1 MNIDTSIFKAYDIR
15 GIYPKNLNE
24 EIAENIGRAFS
35 KILQNEIKNKKLNIV
50 VGSDMRNSSLPLK
63 ERLILG
69 LTKSGVNVVDVG
81 LVTTPTF
88 YFSVGYFDY
97 DGGIQV
103 SASHNPKEYNGF
115 KIVKAKAYPVGGDT
129 GIYEIR
135 DMLVNDSYDVLNLQG
150 EVITKE
156 NVTND
161 AVTIQSK
168 GINKGKIKPL
178 KIVVDTGN
186 GMGALDIDAIF
197 RDLPCELIKLNFVLD
212 GNFPVHVPDPL
223 KEENLKWVKEEVV
236 RAKADLGIATDGDA
250 DRWFFIDEKGETVPQ
265 PIFRGL
271 MSQIELKG
279 NPGATV
285 CYDIRPGRI
294 TREMIEKAGGK
305 AVVTKVGHS
314 LIKKQMLEID
324 AIFGGESSG
333 HFYYKF
339 PYGTFEAPIVLV
351 LKFLEFISEQNKT
364 VSEIVAPFKKYFHSG
379 EINSEVSDKESK
391 MKTVEEK
398 YSDGAISKLD
408 GITIEYD
415 DYWFNIRPSNT
426 ESLLRF
432 QVEATTEDLMIQK
445 RDEILRIIRS

>member
-50 VGSDMRNSSLPLK
+50 VGCDMRNSSLPLK

-69 LTKSGVNVVDVG
+69 LTKAGVNVVDVG

-115 KIVKAKAYPVGGDT
+115 KIVKAKAYPMGGDT
-129 GIYEIR
+129 GIYAIR

-168 GINKGKIKPL
+168 GINKDKIKSL

-197 RDLPCELIKLNFVLD
+197 RDLHCELIKLNFALD

-223 KEENLKWVKEEVV
+223 KEENLAWVKEEVV
-236 RAKADLGIATDGDA
+236 RAKADLGIATDGDG
-250 DRWFFIDEKGETVPQ
+250 DRWFF
-265 PIFRGL
+265 
-271 MSQIELKG
+271 
-279 NPGATV
+279 
-285 CYDIRPGRI
+285 
-294 TREMIEKAGGK
+294 
-305 AVVTKVGHS
+305 
-314 LIKKQMLEID
+314 
-324 AIFGGESSG
+324 
-333 HFYYKF
+333 
-339 PYGTFEAPIVLV
+339 
-351 LKFLEFISEQNKT
+351 
-364 VSEIVAPFKKYFHSG
+364 VA
-379 EINSEVSDKESK
+379 
-391 MKTVEEK
+391 
-398 YSDGAISKLD
+398 
-408 GITIEYD
+408 
-415 DYWFNIRPSNT
+415 
-426 ESLLRF
+426 
-432 QVEATTEDLMIQK
+432 
-445 RDEILRIIRS
+445 